1 MSRSLVTEANPR
13 VVTDNANM
21 QEIDIDHV
29 AINVPILHEDAANTI
44 NTFTGNTVM
53 LSTKKGRHWHR
64 EAWNF
69 IVLCW
74 NPVIILTMLTNDIK
88 QRLCNY
94 FSANGHT
101 VIPSGDEASH
111 LIRGSEKPVP
121 TMVLLAALIDSGV
134 DFVRIIA
141 FGMKQKLDTFP
152 PIPRD
157 LLLNPSATDHGFPP
171 NEWDVSIS
179 RRTQSLYLIKPSP
192 PYPHDITINPY
203 PILTPLNPNPRVSL
217 GGNLNIVVEGG
228 DQVLRLKMYNL
239 QFHLLR
245 AWDSEPLPTP
255 VNSHQ
260 GATSFDHLNAILAAM
275 EAKPELVG
283 GLRMEIRLRF
293 NHFIDAVNHAI
304 ENHLFNPVAF
314 NVRTT
319 YKTITVAE
327 YPLYA

>member
-1 MSRSLVTEANPR
+1 
-13 VVTDNANM
+13 
-21 QEIDIDHV
+21 
-29 AINVPILHEDAANTI
+29 
-44 NTFTGNTVM
+44 
-53 LSTKKGRHWHR
+53 
-64 EAWNF
+64 
-69 IVLCW
+69 
-74 NPVIILTMLTNDIK
+74 MLTNDIK

-192 PYPHDITINPY
+192 PYPLH
-203 PILTPLNPNPRVSL
+203 
-217 GGNLNIVVEGG
+217 
-228 DQVLRLKMYNL
+228 
-239 QFHLLR
+239 
-245 AWDSEPLPTP
+245 
-255 VNSHQ
+255 
-260 GATSFDHLNAILAAM
+260 
-275 EAKPELVG
+275 
-283 GLRMEIRLRF
+283 
-293 NHFIDAVNHAI
+293 
-304 ENHLFNPVAF
+304 
-314 NVRTT
+314 
-319 YKTITVAE
+319 
-327 YPLYA
+327 